1 MVWSVSS
8 GVSFRGIE
16 LARGRVPGSG
26 RALFL
31 EVVMVD
37 TLSFWMSWIAN
48 FWSVSLFQYFWF
60 IFLLV
65 FIFSFIRR
73 LIHIH

>member
-1 MVWSVSS
+1 MVWSEFS
-8 GVSFRGIE
+8 GVFSRGID

-37 TLSFWMSWIAN
+37 TLSFWMSWVAT

-65 FIFSFIRR
+65 FIFYFIRR
-73 LIHIH
+73 LIHLH

>member
-1 MVWSVSS
+1 
-8 GVSFRGIE
+8 
-16 LARGRVPGSG
+16 
-26 RALFL
+26 
-31 EVVMVD
+31 MVD

-48 FWSVSLFQYFWF
+48 FWTVSLFQYFWF